1 MLYEIYNDEQAFEAH
16 QQTPHFKKYVAEAV
30 PLLASR
36 ERQVWKRRLMDLQA
50 RRAQAPRAYKLL
62 IGLVIPRPIAWIST
76 RSANGVANCAP
87 FSFFNVFSEDP
98 PLCVVGI
105 NPRSD
110 GAMKHTLKNIRRTR
124 EFVVNL
130 VDEATANAMHLSS
143 DEFTEDESEFEKT
156 GLTPVAGA
164 LVQHPRIAEAAA
176 SLECRLYPLLE
187 ISATRELVLG
197 EILLVH
203 ARDGI
208 IDPETKRIS
217 ETALPPDRAP
227 VRRPLLHHAPALQPA
242 RRIAIIRRPST
253 MAMISGMKHESTTRI
268 EYGPVRAIAGVDTLA
283 QEACARA
290 STGTFTTPTL
300 SGSS

>member
-1 MLYEIYNDEQAFEAH
+1 VDLE
-16 QQTPHFKKYVAEAV
+16 
-30 PLLASR
+30 LAR
-36 ERQVWKRRLMDLQA
+36 LPAIER
-50 RRAQAPRAYKLL
+50 YKLL

-98 PLCVVGI
+98 PLCVIGI

-143 DEFTEDESEFEKT
+143 DEFPEDVSEFDKA
-156 GLTPVAGA
+156 GLTPAPA
-164 LVQHPRIAEAAA
+164 AMVQHPRIAEAAA
-176 SLECRLYPLLE
+176 CLECRLERVIE
-187 ISATRELVLG
+187 ISGTRELVLG

-208 IDPETKRIS
+208 IDPVSKRIS
-217 ETALPPDRAP
+217 EEHYRP
-227 VRRPLLHHAPALQPA
+227 VGRLFANRYC
-242 RRIAIIRRPST
+242 
-253 MAMISGMKHESTTRI
+253 TTRQRFDLP
-268 EYGPVRAIAGVDTLA
+268 GKVP
-283 QEACARA
+283 
-290 STGTFTTPTL
+290 
-300 SGSS
+300 